1 MYCKHCGNQIADNS
15 VFCHN
20 CGKLVV
26 DAYPHHISQSPSSN
40 ESRWIST
47 DNLQW
52 KKPIAARQ
60 TQIIIIVILGLLS
73 LYPLFC
79 FISGGEARE
88 YYSDSGYYKH
98 EVHVNDPLELKIL
111 KFTSVKLYNW
121 RSDGDFFAEII
132 LGYTYNSKT
141 DVQNVFRAKMF
152 LVLFP
157 LIVLILLTIR
167 WMKWTRFPGEKDIVP
182 RDVADEIEQYEWDG
196 FTKYKFVFYKKDG
209 KYGVIDARNYFVNI
223 QAQYDSIAWRI
234 PNKTI
239 DVTIGEEKRT
249 IAIKKWTN
257 YYNPNKF
264 K

>member
-1 MYCKHCGNQIADNS
+1 
-15 VFCHN
+15 
-20 CGKLVV
+20 
-26 DAYPHHISQSPSSN
+26 
-40 ESRWIST
+40 
-47 DNLQW
+47 
-52 KKPIAARQ
+52 
-60 TQIIIIVILGLLS
+60 
-73 LYPLFC
+73 
-79 FISGGEARE
+79 
-88 YYSDSGYYKH
+88 
-98 EVHVNDPLELKIL
+98 
-111 KFTSVKLYNW
+111 
-121 RSDGDFFAEII
+121 
-132 LGYTYNSKT
+132 
-141 DVQNVFRAKMF
+141 MF

-196 FTKYKFVFYKKDG
+196 FTKYKYIFYKKDG

-223 QAQYDSIAWRI
+223 KAQYDSIAWRI

-239 DVTIGEEKRT
+239 DVTIGEEKQT